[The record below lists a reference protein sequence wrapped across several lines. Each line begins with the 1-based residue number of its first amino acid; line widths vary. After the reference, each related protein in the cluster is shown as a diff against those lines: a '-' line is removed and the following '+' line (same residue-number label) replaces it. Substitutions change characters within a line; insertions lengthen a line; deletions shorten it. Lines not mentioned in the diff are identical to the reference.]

1 MKTNFYILVGG
12 EAASQLGSNLFDIA
26 IMWTLYRLTRNTVV
40 IGGVSAVFNGLVV
53 LEVLTGFLA
62 DKYAK
67 TKIMLLIDGLQA
79 GCMLGGA
86 LLFSRTALT
95 LVGLVTVTFSTRLL
109 GTFFGPAEM
118 ALIPRLVQE
127 NQLRRA
133 TSLNQGVG
141 MLMEMAG
148 MLLGGVLVTS
158 VSLTGFL
165 VINSVSFVISGLCV
179 AIVSYR
185 LSGQETRSVKA
196 RSVGRWSAGLRYLVH
211 QPVLRV
217 VVGLALLVNLTLGPV
232 MGLDVVWVRG
242 ILHAPAVMYSFMQMF
257 LIVGVILGNILVN
270 LVAWSLKRRLVGAL
284 TMMGLATLVLAI
296 SRNLVGTLSM
306 ILAIGLA
313 AGFLNVSIYTLIQ
326 QQTPS
331 RLLGRVNG
339 AMLAS
344 TNLSLPVGTL
354 LGGVL
359 ASRIQ
364 LANVFILGAMVTLAA
379 MVCLLRVRL
388 PEDDTLETR

>member
-95 LVGLVTVTFSTRLL
+95 LVGLATVTFSTRLL

-185 LSGQETRSVKA
+185 LNGQETRSVKA

-211 QPVLRV
+211 RPVLRV